1 MLSLNPGWLEATAHN
16 LLTLS
21 LQLELESDHQD
32 AHRSLAISCCE
43 TLRKSF
49 PLSGLCA
56 TSGWSCRLPWA
67 GWENRAGNNP
77 GLWSCQSS
85 CSSEW
90 VSSKAKE
97 KQNFHSPKC
106 RQHPFSLE
114 FQGRAGD
121 GDRSIFQAFIQHM
134 QGRPASSRGFLCPR
148 NKLQRQVEVVIPV
161 ERNRAQE
168 LTQALKDDENE
179 NQISQG

>member
-56 TSGWSCRLPWA
+56 MSGWSCRLPRA

-77 GLWSCQSS
+77 RLWSCQSS

-90 VSSKAKE
+90 VAKQRKSKTPTP
-97 KQNFHSPKC
+97 QNAGRIHSVLNSREGQEMGTGPYFKHLSNIC
-106 RQHPFSLE
+106 
-114 FQGRAGD
+114 RAG
-121 GDRSIFQAFIQHM
+121 QPPQEAFFVPGTNYK
-134 QGRPASSRGFLCPR
+134 GRW
-148 NKLQRQVEVVIPV
+148 K
-161 ERNRAQE
+161 
-168 LTQALKDDENE
+168 
-179 NQISQG
+179 